1 MTLQHLPRTAT
12 IEQAVTVLHD
22 QGCVVIDDLVRA
34 ETIDRVETELDP
46 WIKGTPHGKDAGH
59 GLHTRRTSS
68 LIARSETVR
77 ELVLHDLVHGIAKSF
92 LSHAATIQLSATE
105 VITLSPGAEA
115 QFIHRDEV
123 LFDAFPFPNDY
134 DVYCNT
140 LWALGDTTE
149 EMGAT
154 RVIPGSHRLPGNSE
168 FTIEDTV
175 PVEMSRGS
183 VMIFSGKLFHGGG
196 GNRSNR
202 ERRLL
207 DLGYSVS
214 WVRQEENQYLAC
226 PPEIAR
232 TLPEDLLRLM
242 GYRSDNGYGHPGDRL
257 TDPVEALL
265 QPDAIPTT
273 SPASPSGRS

>member
-12 IEQAVTVLHD
+12 VEQAVSALQD
-22 QGCVVIDDLVRA
+22 QGCVVIDRLVPA
-34 ETIDRVETELDP
+34 ETLDRVEAELGP
-46 WIKGTPHGKDAGH
+46 WIEATPHGNEAGH
-59 GLHTRRTSS
+59 GLRTRRTSS

-77 ELVLHDLVHGIAKSF
+77 EWVLDDLVLGVAKRF

-105 VITLSPGAEA
+105 VITLSPGADA

-134 DVYCNT
+134 EVYCNT
-140 LWALGDTTE
+140 LWALDDTTE

-154 RVIPGSHRLPGNSE
+154 RVVPGSHRLPGDSE
-168 FTIEDTV
+168 FTVEDTV
-175 PVEMSRGS
+175 PVEMTRGS

-196 GNRSNR
+196 QNRSNR

-207 DLGYSVS
+207 DLGYAVS

-232 TLPEDLLRLM
+232 TLPESLLRLM

-257 TDPVEALL
+257 TDPVEALARPEVL
-265 QPDAIPTT
+265 AMP
-273 SPASPSGRS
+273 SPETPSGRS

>member
-1 MTLQHLPRTAT
+1 MKLQRIPRTAT
-12 IEQAVTVLHD
+12 VEEAVSVLLD
-22 QGCVVIDDLVRA
+22 QGCVVIDDLVPA
-34 ETIDRVETELDP
+34 ETIDRLEVELGP
-46 WIKGTPHGKDAGH
+46 WIEATPHGIDAGH

-68 LIARSETVR
+68 LIARSKTVR
-77 ELVLHDLVHGIAKSF
+77 ELVLHDLVLGVAKSV

-105 VITLSPGAEA
+105 VITLSPGADA
-115 QFIHRDEV
+115 QFIHRDEI

-134 DVYCNT
+134 EVYCNT
-140 LWALGDTTE
+140 LWALCDSTE

-154 RVIPGSHRLPGNSE
+154 RVVPGSHRLPGDSE

-175 PVEMSRGS
+175 PVEMTRGS

-196 GNRSNR
+196 QNRSNR

-257 TDPVEALL
+257 TDPVEAIVR
-265 QPDAIPTT
+265 PDAIGY
-273 SPASPSGRS
+273 ASPPTPSGGS

>member
-12 IEQAVTVLHD
+12 VEQAVSALHD
-22 QGCVVIDDLVRA
+22 QGCVVIDRLVPA
-34 ETIDRVETELDP
+34 ETIDRVEAELGP
-46 WIKGTPHGKDAGH
+46 WIEATPHGNEAGH
-59 GLHTRRTSS
+59 GLRTRRTSS

-77 ELVLHDLVHGIAKSF
+77 EWVLGDLVLGVAKSF

-105 VITLSPGAEA
+105 VITLSPGADA

-154 RVIPGSHRLPGNSE
+154 RVVPGSHRLPGDSE

-175 PVEMSRGS
+175 PVEMTRGS

-196 GNRSNR
+196 QNRSNR
-202 ERRLL
+202 ERQLL
-207 DLGYSVS
+207 DLGYAVS

-232 TLPEDLLRLM
+232 TLPESLQRLM

-257 TDPVEALL
+257 TDPLEALVRPEVL
-265 QPDAIPTT
+265 ATP
-273 SPASPSGRS
+273 SPGNPSDQS

>member
-12 IEQAVTVLHD
+12 VDQAVATLHE
-22 QGCVVIDDLVRA
+22 QGCAVIDRLVP
-34 ETIDRVETELDP
+34 EDTIDRLEAELGP
-46 WIKGTPHGKDAGH
+46 WIEATPHGKDGGH
-59 GLHTRRTSS
+59 GLLTRRTSS
-68 LIARSETVR
+68 LIARSRTVR
-77 ELVLHDLVHGIAKSF
+77 ELVRHDLVLGVAKRF
-92 LSHAATIQLSATE
+92 LAHAATIQLSATE
-105 VITLSPGAEA
+105 VISLSPGADA

-154 RVIPGSHRLPGNSE
+154 RVVPGSHRLPGDSK

-196 GNRSNR
+196 QNRSKR

-207 DLGYSVS
+207 DFGYSVS

-257 TDPVEALL
+257 VEPVEALVR
-265 QPDAIPTT
+265 PDAIARP
-273 SPASPSGRS
+273 SPA

>member
-12 IEQAVTVLHD
+12 VEQALAALND
-22 QGCVVIDDLVRA
+22 QGGVVIDDLVPGETVDGFEA
-34 ETIDRVETELDP
+34 ELRP
-46 WIKGTPHGKDAGH
+46 WIEATPHGNDAGH
-59 GLHTRRTSS
+59 GLRTRRTSS

-77 ELVLHDLVHGIAKSF
+77 ELVLGDLVLGVAKSF

-105 VITLSPGAEA
+105 VITLSPGADA

-140 LWALGDTTE
+140 LWALSDTTE

-154 RVIPGSHRLPGNSE
+154 RVVPGSHRLPGDSE

-175 PVEMSRGS
+175 PVEMTRGS

-196 GNRSNR
+196 QNRSNR
-202 ERRLL
+202 ERHLL
-207 DLGYSVS
+207 DLGYAVS

-232 TLPEDLLRLM
+232 TLPESLQRLM
-242 GYRSDNGYGHPGDRL
+242 GYRSDNGYGIRA
-257 TDPVEALL
+257 TA
-265 QPDAIPTT
+265 
-273 SPASPSGRS
+273 